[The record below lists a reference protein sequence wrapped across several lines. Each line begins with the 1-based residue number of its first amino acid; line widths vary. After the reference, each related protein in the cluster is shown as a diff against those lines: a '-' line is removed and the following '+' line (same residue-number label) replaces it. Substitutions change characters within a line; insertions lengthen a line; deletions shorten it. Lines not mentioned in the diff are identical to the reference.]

1 LAKIDKVAAEVE
13 VEIETAQRLVAEQEQ
28 IALML
33 ELVEEGRVEEVLRGY
48 SN

>member
-13 VEIETAQRLVAEQEQ
+13 VEIETAQRLVAELEQ